1 MCTVKRNV
9 ERPRD
14 LESRSAALLS
24 ARSAGRRRG
33 WMKNCGLVPAAAP
46 MACGELEERCIGGVG
61 LRLGRAS
68 DLSRRVSEPVSNVS
82 RTCLA
87 SRLQTAGEE
96 REGGGKQEEDEE
108 VAHAYYVCGSEE
120 REREKNSALFRCRAP
135 RVTGT
140 PQCGS
145 PPACSS
151 APVLGRA
158 ALTTTRSVIAALPS
172 AAARRPA
179 RRPASRQS
187 ARTRCLRPRTN
198 RSARGRRSCRQEHTS
213 KAARALPKWSV
224 PTASQESEQQPSL
237 SPSGI

>member
-1 MCTVKRNV
+1 
-9 ERPRD
+9 
-14 LESRSAALLS
+14 
-24 ARSAGRRRG
+24 
-33 WMKNCGLVPAAAP
+33 
-46 MACGELEERCIGGVG
+46 MASGFVSD
-61 LRLGRAS
+61 AS
-68 DLSRRVSEPVSNVS
+68 QAVSRRVSEPASLS
-82 RTCLA
+82 PTCLERVSDVPQAA

-108 VAHAYYVCGSEE
+108 VAHAYYVCGVK
-120 REREKNSALFRCRAP
+120 REREKNSAFFRWRAP

-151 APVLGRA
+151 APVLGRT
-158 ALTTTRSVIAALPS
+158 ALTTTRSAIAALPS

-179 RRPASRQS
+179 RRQASRQS

-198 RSARGRRSCRQEHTS
+198 RSARGRCSCRQEHTS
-213 KAARALPKWSV
+213 KAVRALPKCSV

>member
-1 MCTVKRNV
+1 MHRQGRG
-9 ERPRD
+9 EASRPR
-14 LESRSAALLS
+14 EPQRRAAECEV
-24 ARSAGRRRG
+24 GG
-33 WMKNCGLVPAAAP
+33 PAARLA
-46 MACGELEERCIGGVG
+46 EE
-61 LRLGRAS
+61 LRLGAGGGADGLWGARGEVYRWRRAS
-68 DLSRRVSEPVSNVS
+68 SRTCLRLVSTCLGTCLVVS

-151 APVLGRA
+151 APVLGRT

-179 RRPASRQS
+179 RRQASRQS

-213 KAARALPKWSV
+213 KAARALPKCSV

>member
-1 MCTVKRNV
+1 MHRQ
-9 ERPRD
+9 EERRGEASRPR
-14 LESRSAALLS
+14 EPQRRAAECEV
-24 ARSAGRRRG
+24 GG
-33 WMKNCGLVPAAAP
+33 PAARLA
-46 MACGELEERCIGGVG
+46 EE
-61 LRLGRAS
+61 LRLGAGGGADGLWGARGEACGGFVS
-68 DLSRRVSEPVSNVS
+68 DVPQTCLDVSRNLS
-82 RTCLA
+82 RTCLERVSHLACRRPARSGRGAA
-87 SRLQTAGEE
+87 SRKRTRRWRTPTTCVGV
-96 REGGGKQEEDEE
+96 K
-108 VAHAYYVCGSEE
+108 
-120 REREKNSALFRCRAP
+120 REREKKNSALFRCRAP

-151 APVLGRA
+151 APVLGRT

-179 RRPASRQS
+179 RRQASRQS